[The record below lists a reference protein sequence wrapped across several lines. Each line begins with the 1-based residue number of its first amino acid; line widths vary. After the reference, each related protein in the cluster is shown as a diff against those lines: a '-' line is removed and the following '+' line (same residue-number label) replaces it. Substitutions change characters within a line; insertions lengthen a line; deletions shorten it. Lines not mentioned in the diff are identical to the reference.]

1 MHRLIA
7 VALLASPLL
16 TAPLQAQRGGG
27 GGIGPRGAPPPAA
40 SPAFTMPTATK
51 IREQANVADLLV
63 EKRKKLGLNDAAVDS
78 LKHLADAINAR
89 NEPHL
94 AVYDSVR
101 ARMRAAMNGGG
112 SPGAGAPSA
121 GGAGAGGAGGQGG
134 APGEPRGERMNP
146 MRESLRAVQT
156 GREADIPLALAL
168 VPAEKQ
174 EEAKK
179 LIADQGEDLQKSL
192 SPRGPGGAGGRPPRP

>member
-1 MHRLIA
+1 MYRLFA
-7 VALLASPLL
+7 VALLTTPLL
-16 TAPLQAQRGGG
+16 TVPLEAQRGGGG

-40 SPAFTMPTATK
+40 SPAFTLPTATK

-112 SPGAGAPSA
+112 SPG
-121 GGAGAGGAGGQGG
+121 
-134 APGEPRGERMNP
+134 EPRGERTNP
-146 MRESLRAVQT
+146 MRESLRAVQS
-156 GREADIPLALAL
+156 GREADIPLALAV
-168 VPAEKQ
+168 VPADKL

>member
-1 MHRLIA
+1 MKRLIA

-16 TAPLQAQRGGG
+16 TVPLEAQRGSGG

-40 SPAFTMPTATK
+40 SPAFTLPTATK

-112 SPGAGAPSA
+112 TPGAG
-121 GGAGAGGAGGQGG
+121 G
-134 APGEPRGERMNP
+134 PGEPRGERMNP

-168 VPAEKQ
+168 VPADKQ